1 MRAPRE
7 RGHFPSRLR
16 SGGCVRGRRHVLTS
30 DIRDLAPEVL
40 RHRLV
45 LSYEGLSEG
54 VTADELLER
63 VLQAVPEPDLAPA
76 GRPLAA

>member
-1 MRAPRE
+1 M
-7 RGHFPSRLR
+7 
-16 SGGCVRGRRHVLTS
+16 LTS

-63 VLQAVPEPDLAPA
+63 VLEAVPEPDLAPA